1 MSMRSV
7 LTSVLALSLAFAPTG
22 QAFALPVDSS
32 WNIANDEAPTAR
44 AAGLDKIKTIVVIYG
59 ENRSFDNIYGAFP
72 GANGINNAMAQ
83 HAYAQID
90 RNGSLLPSLPPFWSG
105 IAGFTTAQTANTP
118 NQPFAIDAPRGFRE
132 SELVITGDLVHR
144 FYQDQMQ
151 IHNGANDMYAAWSD
165 AGGLTMSY
173 YANGSAISAMWS
185 VAQKNVLADNFFQ
198 GAFGGSFLNHQYL
211 VCACA
216 PVQTN
221 TYKID
226 TATAAVNAD
235 GVSLQL
241 AANNPASALAGPPAY
256 VNDGRLTPPDAS
268 GKRHAIN
275 TIYPPYQPSD
285 NAPDANGDQRLATLN
300 TISTLAPVPAS
311 QVTIG
316 DLLTNANV
324 GWAWYAGAWQDA
336 LNNRSHIDTGSG
348 VPNFQTHHQPFN
360 YYQNFDP
367 ATTAGAANR
376 AKHLLDGG
384 LAGANFIADIDAGKL
399 PPVTFYKPQGN
410 LNEHPGYATVYD
422 GDAHIANIISHLQK
436 SSQWS
441 NMVVIVTYD
450 ENGGLWDHA
459 APPKGDRWGPGTRI
473 PAIVVSPFVKA
484 GAVDHSPYDT
494 SSVLRL
500 IAKRF
505 LGTDLNPIYPGAAL
519 PGLAERDN
527 ALKANG
533 YRRPADF
540 TNALNLQ

>member
-1 MSMRSV
+1 MRSV

-59 ENRSFDNIYGAFP
+59 ENRSFDNIYGNFP
-72 GANGINNAMAQ
+72 GANGINNALAQ

-90 RNGSLLPSLPPFWSG
+90 RNGSVLPSLPPFWSG
-105 IAGFTTAQTANTP
+105 IPGFTTAQTANTP

-144 FYQDQMQ
+144 FYNNQMQ

-165 AGGLTMSY
+165 AGGLAMSY
-173 YANGSAISAMWS
+173 YANGSAISPMWS

-216 PVQTN
+216 PMQTN
-221 TYKID
+221 MNNID
-226 TATAAVNAD
+226 ATTSHVNA
-235 GVSLQL
+235 GQVSLKV
-241 AANNPASALAGPPAY
+241 AANSPASALTGAPVY
-256 VNDGRLTPPDAS
+256 ELDGRLTPDL
-268 GKRHAIN
+268 HAVN
-275 TIYPPYQPSD
+275 TIYPAYQPSG
-285 NAPDANGDQRLATLN
+285 NAPASGQDPRYANMGVN
-300 TISTLAPVPAS
+300 STLAPVPAS

-316 DLLTNANV
+316 DLLTNAGVN
-324 GWAWYAGAWQDA
+324 WAWYAGAWQDA
-336 LNNRSHIDTGSG
+336 LTNPSHIYNNTT
-348 VPNFQTHHQPFN
+348 PNFQAHHQPFN

-367 ATTAGAANR
+367 ATNAANR
-376 AKHLLDGG
+376 AQHLLDGG
-384 LAGANFIADIDAGKL
+384 LAGAKFIADIDAGNL

-422 GDAHIANIISHLQK
+422 GDAHIANIISHLQR

-527 ALKANG
+527 ALNANG